1 MRCAS
6 GSEFMTDHRLRLLHG
21 TDDDVSAIAARLD
34 GTGIRVV
41 LPEGQPA
48 WSHQLVGL
56 TLTDLLSRLFPR
68 ISVVVAD
75 DAVADAKLPPGPD
88 RLKDRFM
95 AARNRGGL
103 PVNDADDPAI
113 LIRVGGTEG
122 DASFFV
128 DGDGWESYVG
138 TVPSRL
144 TLSTDSNVPTGPIA
158 AACRTAALVFD
169 QVFRSGV
176 RQAPESVYSS
186 LKTYEVSGK
195 PLGHQD
201 AVAVGLDAMQVGAG
215 SIGGAAIYSLA
226 RVPGV
231 KGQLVVIDP
240 QDLEAHNHVRALLV
254 SQTDSAAQRPKLD
267 LVGEALGHHDGL
279 DVVPHKA
286 SVTDYHASLPQDHV
300 FPIVLSAVDSAP
312 SRRAIQDCLPL
323 VVVNAACHPHE
334 VTVSGH
340 VTGQGPCV
348 CCLHMKDI
356 LDAKKVRMRMLAGAT
371 GMNEPMVAEL
381 LTAGAPLNL
390 AHLRGI
396 AKHRELGEAD
406 LNHFEGKTL
415 DDLWREELLY
425 GAAAISTDS
434 GSAVAVAAPFVT
446 ALAGTFLASELLKR
460 SDSNLR
466 DNALGPNGSFLR
478 YVENPYASPLFADR
492 SSPPRW
498 EGSECICRST
508 RRMRI
513 LTQRYGL

>member
-1 MRCAS
+1 
-6 GSEFMTDHRLRLLHG
+6 MTDHRFRLLHG
-21 TDDDVSAIAARLD
+21 RDDDTSAVAARLD
-34 GTGIRVV
+34 ETGIRVQ

-48 WSHQLVGL
+48 WSHQIVGL
-56 TLTDLLSRLFPR
+56 TLVELLGRLFPR

-75 DAVADAKLPPGPD
+75 DAVADPKLPPGPD
-88 RLKDRFM
+88 GLVDRFV
-95 AARNRGGL
+95 AARQRGGL
-103 PVNDADDPAI
+103 PVNDADDPSI
-113 LIRVGGTEG
+113 VIGVGGRED
-122 DASFFV
+122 DATFHV

-144 TLSTDSNVPTGPIA
+144 AASTDSNVPTGPIA
-158 AACRTAALVFD
+158 AACRVAALTFD
-169 QVFRSGV
+169 RVLRSTV
-176 RQAPESVYSS
+176 RQPPQSAYSS
-186 LKTYEVSGK
+186 LLTYEVSEN

-201 AVAVGLDAMQVGAG
+201 AVAPTVDAVQVGAG
-215 SIGGAAIYSLA
+215 SIGGAAAYALA
-226 RVPGV
+226 RVPGAE
-231 KGQLVVIDP
+231 GQLVVVDP
-240 QDLEAHNHVRALLV
+240 QDLEPHNHVRALLV
-254 SQTDSAAQRPKLD
+254 SQTDSAAGRAKLD
-267 LVGEALGHHDGL
+267 LVGEALRHHDAL
-279 DVVPHKA
+279 DVIPHKA
-286 SVTDYHASLPQDHV
+286 SVSDYHASLPHDHI
-300 FPIVLSAVDSAP
+300 FPTVLAAVDSAP

-356 LDAKKVRMRMLAGAT
+356 LDARKVRMRLIADAT
-371 GMNEPMVAEL
+371 GMNELMVAEL

-390 AHLRGI
+390 AHVRGI
-396 AKHRELGEAD
+396 AKHRGIGEAD
-406 LNHFEGKTL
+406 LNHFQGKTL

-425 GAAAISTDS
+425 GAAAIATES

-446 ALAGTFLASELLKR
+446 ALGGTFLASELLKR
-460 SDSNLR
+460 GDANTR
-466 DNALGPNGSFLR
+466 DRALGPDGSFIK

-492 SSPPRW
+492 DSPPRW